1 MNKIINPFKYNGS
14 IKINSS
20 KSIFQ
25 RALAISCFS
34 KSEFTIV
41 GDYNNEDTTTAIQIC
56 KKIGLDI
63 KINKNELKVSGNISK
78 NHENIEIN
86 SRESGLST
94 RIFSVLLSSFFS
106 QTKINLEGTAK
117 NRKFD
122 FSSLERLGI
131 KINNSQE
138 SILID
143 GKIKSGIIK
152 LNNQNTSQL
161 LSALLITM
169 PFLNGDS
176 EIICKNL
183 VSKNYVDITLEML
196 KSLGI
201 NILNKS
207 YERFII
213 KGNQKLKKNKIVVE
227 GDWSSAAFHFV
238 GAAISG
244 KVDIYGLNI
253 NSSQGDKEI
262 INVLRKCGSK
272 IKINN
277 SYISVLKDKLIPF
290 VFDATDYPDLFP
302 PLIVLASCCE
312 GDSIINGVDRLVNK
326 ESNRA
331 LSLKKEFSKLG
342 VDINQENNSFRIT
355 GKDFLDANEV
365 SSHLDH
371 RIAMSLSIAAIK
383 CKNPITINNSEVV
396 NKSYSRFFEDLQK
409 IAQFN

>member
-78 NHENIEIN
+78 NLENIEIN

-106 QTKINLEGTAK
+106 QTKINIEGTAK

-131 KINNSQE
+131 KINNSEE

-277 SYISVLKDKLIPF
+277 SYISVLKDRLIPF

-312 GDSIINGVDRLVNK
+312 GDSIINGVDRLINK

-355 GKDFLDANEV
+355 GKDFLCANEV

-371 RIAMSLSIAAIK
+371 RIAMSLSIAAVK
-383 CKNPITINNSEVV
+383 CKNPITINNSKVV
-396 NKSYSRFFEDLQK
+396 NKSYSRFFDDLEK

>member
-131 KINNSQE
+131 KINNSEE

-290 VFDATDYPDLFP
+290 VFDATDCPDLFP

-383 CKNPITINNSEVV
+383 CKNPITIINSEVV